1 MASEALE
8 ALEVLEALDC
18 TADWV
23 EDWVVEILALEG
35 GWVTLEDLDISE
47 DLNMD
52 MDTG

>member
-8 ALEVLEALDC
+8 ALEALDC